1 MNLEKNLYQI
11 KEQLLPYANRII
23 SSQCAFCY
31 PEYIESAS
39 RDFYMQNSIITNFVD
54 QKTQGIKDWIK
65 EVMPFF
71 VDSTNKSILV
81 AMLIS
86 NDQVTTIK
94 QVLKEFAA
102 QLVKVD
108 ITNTWEGRL
117 FETPC
122 GEFTIINLFL
132 TNNQET
138 QIVYLGLNM
147 TEQFSTVGR
156 IINDMTNYPYPP
168 ELEINRKKEMKAKL
182 DQFTSDSILQ
192 IYIWNKDKLIDN
204 FEKRIMYLDGTDK
217 IAFRKKLNEM
227 LDYVI
232 TNITSLTN
240 HTKEELAVGLLGGS
254 HLPITYLNLEW
265 FFQQTQIHAFECDH
279 DSVEYKTILKKL
291 AEKLQ

>member
-23 SSQCAFCY
+23 SSQCYFCY

-39 RDFYMQNSIITNFVD
+39 RDFYMHNSIITNFVD
-54 QKTQGIKDWIK
+54 QRTQEIKKWIK

-71 VDSTNKSILV
+71 ADSTNKSILV

-86 NDQVTTIK
+86 NDQIATIK
-94 QVLKEFAA
+94 QVLRKFAA

-108 ITNTWEGRL
+108 ITNTWAGRL

-122 GEFTIINLFL
+122 DKFTIINLFL

-147 TEQFSTVGR
+147 TEQFSTAGR
-156 IINDMTNYPYPP
+156 IINDIKNCPYPA
-168 ELEINRKKEMKAKL
+168 ELEINRKKEMEAKL
-182 DQFTSDSILQ
+182 DQFTDNSELQ
-192 IYIWNKDKLIDN
+192 IYIWNRDKIIDN
-204 FEKRIMYLDGTDK
+204 FEKRIIYLNGTDK
-217 IAFRKKLNEM
+217 IAFRKKLNDE
-227 LDYVI
+227 LDYWI
-232 TNITSLTN
+232 TSITSLAN
-240 HTKEELAVGLLGGS
+240 RIKEELADGLLGGW

-265 FFQQTQIHAFECDH
+265 FYQQTDAFKCDP
-279 DSVEYKTILKKL
+279 DSAEYKIILKKL